1 MVKKITL
8 LQPFMEEGMF
18 RWIPPKTWKYHGL
31 ARGDP
36 LLKGNETMKFFIDT
50 ANTDE
55 IRKAYEMGVIDGVTT
70 NPSLISKENRDFESL
85 IKEIF
90 QIIQGLP
97 ISLEVLSLKFEG
109 MVEEARGLAKM
120 GENIVVKI
128 PMTAEGLKAI
138 KVLISEGIKTNTT
151 LVFSPTQ
158 ALLAAK
164 AGTTY
169 VSPFI
174 GRLDD
179 ISQTGMDL
187 VEQIVAIFDNYGFE
201 SEVIV
206 SSIRHPI
213 HVLEAALIGADVA
226 TIPYKVIEQLVR
238 HPLTDIGIDRFL
250 ADWKKVPKK

>member
-1 MVKKITL
+1 
-8 LQPFMEEGMF
+8 
-18 RWIPPKTWKYHGL
+18 
-31 ARGDP
+31 
-36 LLKGNETMKFFIDT
+36 MKFFIDT
-50 ANTDE
+50 ANPGE
-55 IRKAYEMGVIDGVTT
+55 IRRACEMGVIDGVTT
-70 NPSLISKENRDFESL
+70 NPTLISKENKGFESL
-85 IKEIF
+85 IREICG
-90 QIIQGLP
+90 IIQGLP
-97 ISLEVLSLKFEG
+97 ISLEVLSLKSEG
-109 MVEEARGLAKM
+109 MIEEARKLTKM

-128 PMTAEGLKAI
+128 PMTIEGLKAI
-138 KVLISEGIKTNTT
+138 KVLVSEGIKTNTT

-179 ISQTGMDL
+179 ISQRGMDL
-187 VEQIVAIFDNYGFE
+187 VEQIVTIFNNYGFE

-206 SSIRHPI
+206 ASIRHPI

-226 TIPYKVIEQLVR
+226 TIPYKVIEQLVQ
-238 HPLTDIGIDRFL
+238 HPLTDIGIEKFL

>member
-1 MVKKITL
+1 
-8 LQPFMEEGMF
+8 
-18 RWIPPKTWKYHGL
+18 
-31 ARGDP
+31 
-36 LLKGNETMKFFIDT
+36 MKFFIDT
-50 ANTDE
+50 ANPVE

-85 IKEIF
+85 IKEICE
-90 QIIQGLP
+90 IIQGLP
-97 ISLEVLSLKFEG
+97 ISLEVLSLDSDG
-109 MVEEARGLAKM
+109 MIKEARKLSKR

-128 PMTAEGLKAI
+128 PMTSEGLKAI
-138 KVLISEGIKTNTT
+138 KVLVSEEIKTNTT

-187 VEQIVAIFDNYGFE
+187 VEQIMTIFDNYDFQ
-201 SEVIV
+201 SQVIV

-226 TIPYKVIEQLVR
+226 TIPYKVIEQLVK
-238 HPLTDIGIDRFL
+238 HPLTDIGIERFL
-250 ADWKKVPKK
+250 EDWKKVPKK

>member
-1 MVKKITL
+1 
-8 LQPFMEEGMF
+8 
-18 RWIPPKTWKYHGL
+18 
-31 ARGDP
+31 
-36 LLKGNETMKFFIDT
+36 
-50 ANTDE
+50 
-55 IRKAYEMGVIDGVTT
+55 MGVIDGVTT
-70 NPSLISKENRDFESL
+70 NPTLISKEKKDFESL
-85 IKEIF
+85 IEEICK
-90 QIIQGLP
+90 IIKGLP
-97 ISLEVLSLKFEG
+97 ISLEVLSLNSEG
-109 MVEEARGLAKM
+109 MIEEARRLSKM

-128 PMTAEGLKAI
+128 PMTTEGLKAI
-138 KVLISEGIKTNTT
+138 KALVSEGIKTNTT

-179 ISQTGMDL
+179 IAQTGMEL
-187 VEQIVAIFDNYGFE
+187 IEQIVTIFTNYGFE
-201 SEVIV
+201 SQVIV

-226 TIPYKVIEQLVR
+226 TIPYKVIEQLVK
-238 HPLTDIGIDRFL
+238 HPLTDIGIERFL

>member
-1 MVKKITL
+1 MTV
-8 LQPFMEEGMF
+8 
-18 RWIPPKTWKYHGL
+18 
-31 ARGDP
+31 
-36 LLKGNETMKFFIDT
+36 KFFIDT
-50 ANTDE
+50 ANPGE

-70 NPSLISKENRDFESL
+70 NPTLISKENKDFESL
-85 IKEIF
+85 IHEICG
-90 QIIQGLP
+90 IIQGLP
-97 ISLEVLSLKFEG
+97 ISLEVLSLKSEG
-109 MVEEARGLAKM
+109 MIEEARKLTKM

-128 PMTAEGLKAI
+128 PMTIEGLKAI
-138 KVLISEGIKTNTT
+138 KVLVSEGIKTNTT

-169 VSPFI
+169 LSPFI

-179 ISQTGMDL
+179 ISQKGMDL
-187 VEQIVAIFDNYGFE
+187 IEQIVTILNNYGFE

-226 TIPYKVIEQLVR
+226 TIPYKVIEQLVQ
-238 HPLTDIGIDRFL
+238 HPLTDIGIEKFL

>member
-1 MVKKITL
+1 
-8 LQPFMEEGMF
+8 
-18 RWIPPKTWKYHGL
+18 
-31 ARGDP
+31 
-36 LLKGNETMKFFIDT
+36 MKFFIDT
-50 ANTDE
+50 ANPDE
-55 IRKAYEMGVIDGVTT
+55 IKRAYEMGVIDGVTT
-70 NPSLISKENRDFESL
+70 NPTLVSKEKKDFESL
-85 IKEIF
+85 IEEICK
-90 QIIQGLP
+90 IIKGLP
-97 ISLEVLSLKFEG
+97 ISLEVLSLNSEG
-109 MVEEARGLAKM
+109 MIEEARRLSRM

-128 PMTAEGLKAI
+128 PMTTEGLKAI
-138 KVLISEGIKTNTT
+138 KVLVSEGIKTNTT

-179 ISQTGMDL
+179 IAQTGMEL
-187 VEQIVAIFDNYGFE
+187 VEQIVTIFTNYGFE
-201 SEVIV
+201 SQVIV

-226 TIPYKVIEQLVR
+226 TIPYKVIEQLVK
-238 HPLTDIGIDRFL
+238 HPLTDIGIERFL

>member
-1 MVKKITL
+1 
-8 LQPFMEEGMF
+8 
-18 RWIPPKTWKYHGL
+18 
-31 ARGDP
+31 
-36 LLKGNETMKFFIDT
+36 MKFFIDT
-50 ANTDE
+50 ANPDE
-55 IRKAYEMGVIDGVTT
+55 IKRAYEMGVIDGVTT
-70 NPSLISKENRDFESL
+70 NPTLISKEKKDFESL
-85 IKEIF
+85 IEEIC
-90 QIIQGLP
+90 QIIKGLP
-97 ISLEVLSLKFEG
+97 ISLEVLSLNSEG
-109 MVEEARGLAKM
+109 MIEEARRLSRM

-128 PMTAEGLKAI
+128 PMTTEGLKAI
-138 KVLISEGIKTNTT
+138 KVLVSEGIKTNTT

-179 ISQTGMDL
+179 IAQTGMEL
-187 VEQIVAIFDNYGFE
+187 IEQIVTIFTNYGFE
-201 SEVIV
+201 SQVIV

-226 TIPYKVIEQLVR
+226 TIPYKVIEQLVK
-238 HPLTDIGIDRFL
+238 HPLTDIGIERFL

>member
-1 MVKKITL
+1 
-8 LQPFMEEGMF
+8 
-18 RWIPPKTWKYHGL
+18 
-31 ARGDP
+31 
-36 LLKGNETMKFFIDT
+36 MKFFIDT
-50 ANTDE
+50 ANPDE
-55 IRKAYEMGVIDGVTT
+55 IKRAYEMGVIDGVTT
-70 NPSLISKENRDFESL
+70 NPTLISKEKKDFESL
-85 IKEIF
+85 IEEICK
-90 QIIQGLP
+90 IIKGLP
-97 ISLEVLSLKFEG
+97 ISLEVLSLNSEG
-109 MVEEARGLAKM
+109 MIEEARRLSKM

-128 PMTAEGLKAI
+128 PMTTEGLKAI
-138 KVLISEGIKTNTT
+138 KTLVSEGIKTNTT

-179 ISQTGMDL
+179 IAQTGMEL
-187 VEQIVAIFDNYGFE
+187 IEQIVTIFTNYGFE
-201 SEVIV
+201 SQVIV

-226 TIPYKVIEQLVR
+226 TIPYKVIEQLVK
-238 HPLTDIGIDRFL
+238 HPLTDIGIERFL

>member
-1 MVKKITL
+1 M
-8 LQPFMEEGMF
+8 
-18 RWIPPKTWKYHGL
+18 
-31 ARGDP
+31 
-36 LLKGNETMKFFIDT
+36 MKFFIDT
-50 ANTDE
+50 ANPDE
-55 IRKAYEMGVIDGVTT
+55 IKMAHEMGVIDGVTT
-70 NPSLISKENRDFESL
+70 NPTLISKEKKDFESL
-85 IKEIF
+85 IEEICK
-90 QIIQGLP
+90 IIKGLP
-97 ISLEVLSLKFEG
+97 ISLEVLSLNSEG
-109 MVEEARGLAKM
+109 MIEEARRLSRM

-128 PMTAEGLKAI
+128 PMTTEGLKAI
-138 KVLISEGIKTNTT
+138 KALVSEGIKTNTT

-179 ISQTGMDL
+179 IAQTGMEL
-187 VEQIVAIFDNYGFE
+187 IEQIVTIFTNYGFE
-201 SEVIV
+201 SQVIV

-226 TIPYKVIEQLVR
+226 TIPYKVIEQLVK
-238 HPLTDIGIDRFL
+238 HPLTDIGIERFL

>member
-1 MVKKITL
+1 M
-8 LQPFMEEGMF
+8 
-18 RWIPPKTWKYHGL
+18 
-31 ARGDP
+31 
-36 LLKGNETMKFFIDT
+36 MKFFIDT
-50 ANTDE
+50 ANPDE
-55 IRKAYEMGVIDGVTT
+55 IKAAYEMGVIDGVTT
-70 NPSLISKENRDFESL
+70 NPTLISKEKKDFESL
-85 IKEIF
+85 IEEICKT
-90 QIIQGLP
+90 IKGLP
-97 ISLEVLSLKFEG
+97 ISLEVLSLNSEG
-109 MVEEARGLAKM
+109 MIEEARRLSKM

-128 PMTAEGLKAI
+128 PMTTEGLKAI
-138 KVLISEGIKTNTT
+138 KALVSEGIKTNTT

-179 ISQTGMDL
+179 IAQTGMGL

-201 SEVIV
+201 SQVIV

-226 TIPYKVIEQLVR
+226 TIPYKVIEQLVK
-238 HPLTDIGIDRFL
+238 HPLTDIGIERFL

>member
-1 MVKKITL
+1 
-8 LQPFMEEGMF
+8 
-18 RWIPPKTWKYHGL
+18 
-31 ARGDP
+31 
-36 LLKGNETMKFFIDT
+36 MKFFIDT
-50 ANTDE
+50 ANPGE
-55 IRKAYEMGVIDGVTT
+55 IKKAYEMGVIDGVTT

-85 IKEIF
+85 IKEICE
-90 QIIQGLP
+90 IIQGLP
-97 ISLEVLSLKFEG
+97 ISLEVLSLNSDG
-109 MVEEARGLAKM
+109 MIGEARKLSKR

-128 PMTAEGLKAI
+128 PMTSEGLKAI
-138 KVLISEGIKTNTT
+138 KVLVSEGIKTNTT

-187 VEQIVAIFDNYGFE
+187 VEQIMTIFDNYDFQ
-201 SEVIV
+201 SQVIV

-226 TIPYKVIEQLVR
+226 TIPYKVIEQLVK
-238 HPLTDIGIDRFL
+238 HPLTDIGIERFL
-250 ADWKKVPKK
+250 EDWKKVPKK

>member
-1 MVKKITL
+1 M
-8 LQPFMEEGMF
+8 
-18 RWIPPKTWKYHGL
+18 
-31 ARGDP
+31 
-36 LLKGNETMKFFIDT
+36 MKFFIDT
-50 ANTDE
+50 ANPDE
-55 IRKAYEMGVIDGVTT
+55 IKRAYEMGVIDGVTT
-70 NPSLISKENRDFESL
+70 NPTLISKEKKDFESL
-85 IKEIF
+85 IEEICK
-90 QIIQGLP
+90 IIKGLP
-97 ISLEVLSLKFEG
+97 ISLEVLSLNSEG
-109 MVEEARGLAKM
+109 MIEEARRLSKM

-128 PMTAEGLKAI
+128 PMTTEGLKAI
-138 KVLISEGIKTNTT
+138 KALVSEGIKTNTT

-179 ISQTGMDL
+179 IAQTGMELID
-187 VEQIVAIFDNYGFE
+187 QIVTIFTNYGFE
-201 SEVIV
+201 SQVIV

-226 TIPYKVIEQLVR
+226 TIPYKVIEQLVK
-238 HPLTDIGIDRFL
+238 HPLTDIGIERFL

>member
-1 MVKKITL
+1 
-8 LQPFMEEGMF
+8 
-18 RWIPPKTWKYHGL
+18 
-31 ARGDP
+31 
-36 LLKGNETMKFFIDT
+36 MKFFIDT
-50 ANTDE
+50 ANPGE
-55 IRKAYEMGVIDGVTT
+55 IKRAYEMGVIDGVTT
-70 NPSLISKENRDFESL
+70 NPTLISKEKKDFESL
-85 IKEIF
+85 IEEICK
-90 QIIQGLP
+90 IVKGLP
-97 ISLEVLSLKFEG
+97 ISLEVLSLNSEG
-109 MVEEARGLAKM
+109 MIEEARRLSKM

-128 PMTAEGLKAI
+128 PMTTEGLKAI
-138 KVLISEGIKTNTT
+138 KVLVSEGIKTNTT

-179 ISQTGMDL
+179 IAQTGMEL
-187 VEQIVAIFDNYGFE
+187 IEQIVTIFTNYGFE
-201 SEVIV
+201 SQVIV

-226 TIPYKVIEQLVR
+226 TIPYKVIEQLVK
-238 HPLTDIGIDRFL
+238 HPLTDIGIERFL

>member
-1 MVKKITL
+1 MKI
-8 LQPFMEEGMF
+8 
-18 RWIPPKTWKYHGL
+18 
-31 ARGDP
+31 
-36 LLKGNETMKFFIDT
+36 FIDT
-50 ANTDE
+50 ASPGE

-70 NPSLISKENRDFESL
+70 NPTLISKENKDFRSL
-85 IKEIF
+85 IHEICE
-90 QIIQGLP
+90 IIQGLP
-97 ISLEVLSLKFEG
+97 ISLEVLSLKSEEMIG
-109 MVEEARGLAKM
+109 EARNLAEM

-128 PMTAEGLKAI
+128 PMTTEGLKAI
-138 KVLISEGIKTNTT
+138 KVLVAEGIKTNTT
-151 LVFSPTQ
+151 LIFSPTQ

-187 VEQIVAIFDNYGFE
+187 VEQIVTIFDNYGFG

-206 SSIRHPI
+206 ASIRHPV

-226 TIPYKVIEQLVR
+226 TLPYKVIEQLVQ
-238 HPLTDIGIDRFL
+238 HPLTDIGIERFL

>member
-1 MVKKITL
+1 
-8 LQPFMEEGMF
+8 
-18 RWIPPKTWKYHGL
+18 
-31 ARGDP
+31 
-36 LLKGNETMKFFIDT
+36 MKFFIDT

-70 NPSLISKENRDFESL
+70 NPSLISKENRNFESL

-97 ISLEVLSLKFEG
+97 ISLEVLSLESKG
-109 MVEEARGLAKM
+109 MIKEARNLAEM

-128 PMTAEGLKAI
+128 PMTSEGLKAT
-138 KVLISEGIKTNTT
+138 KALVSEGIKTNTT

-187 VEQIVAIFDNYGFE
+187 VEQIVTIFDNYDFE

-206 SSIRHPI
+206 ASIRHPI

-226 TIPYKVIEQLVR
+226 TIPYKVIEQLVK
-238 HPLTDIGIDRFL
+238 HPLTDIGIERFL
-250 ADWKKVPKK
+250 EDWKKVPKK

>member
-1 MVKKITL
+1 
-8 LQPFMEEGMF
+8 
-18 RWIPPKTWKYHGL
+18 
-31 ARGDP
+31 
-36 LLKGNETMKFFIDT
+36 MKFFIDT
-50 ANTDE
+50 ANPGE
-55 IRKAYEMGVIDGVTT
+55 IKKAYEMGVMDGVTT
-70 NPSLISKENRDFESL
+70 NPSLISKENRDFASL
-85 IKEIF
+85 IKEICE
-90 QIIQGLP
+90 IIRGLP
-97 ISLEVLSLKFEG
+97 ISLEVLSLNADG
-109 MVEEARGLAKM
+109 MIEEARKLSKM

-128 PMTAEGLKAI
+128 PMTSEGLKAI
-138 KVLISEGIKTNTT
+138 KVLVSEGIKTNTT

-187 VEQIVAIFDNYGFE
+187 VEQIMMIFDNYDFQ
-201 SEVIV
+201 SQLIV

-226 TIPYKVIEQLVR
+226 TIPYKVIEQLVK
-238 HPLTDIGIDRFL
+238 HPLTDIGIERFL
-250 ADWKKVPKK
+250 EDWKKVPKK

>member
-1 MVKKITL
+1 
-8 LQPFMEEGMF
+8 
-18 RWIPPKTWKYHGL
+18 
-31 ARGDP
+31 
-36 LLKGNETMKFFIDT
+36 MKFFIDT
-50 ANTDE
+50 ANPGE

-85 IKEIF
+85 IKEICE
-90 QIIQGLP
+90 IIQGLP
-97 ISLEVLSLKFEG
+97 ISLEVLSLNSDG
-109 MVEEARGLAKM
+109 MIEEARKLSKR

-128 PMTAEGLKAI
+128 PMTSEGLKAI
-138 KVLISEGIKTNTT
+138 KVLASEGIKTNTT

-187 VEQIVAIFDNYGFE
+187 VEQIMTIFDNYDFQ
-201 SEVIV
+201 SQVIV

-226 TIPYKVIEQLVR
+226 TIPYKVIEQLVK
-238 HPLTDIGIDRFL
+238 HPLTDIGIERFL
-250 ADWKKVPKK
+250 EDWKKVPKK

>member
-1 MVKKITL
+1 
-8 LQPFMEEGMF
+8 
-18 RWIPPKTWKYHGL
+18 
-31 ARGDP
+31 
-36 LLKGNETMKFFIDT
+36 MKFFIDT

-85 IKEIF
+85 IKDIC

-187 VEQIVAIFDNYGFE
+187 VEQIVVIFDNYGFE

-226 TIPYKVIEQLVR
+226 TIPYKVIEQLIR

>member
-1 MVKKITL
+1 
-8 LQPFMEEGMF
+8 
-18 RWIPPKTWKYHGL
+18 
-31 ARGDP
+31 
-36 LLKGNETMKFFIDT
+36 MKFFIDT
-50 ANTDE
+50 ANPDE
-55 IRKAYEMGVIDGVTT
+55 IKRAYEMGVIDGVTT
-70 NPSLISKENRDFESL
+70 NPTLISKEKKDFESL
-85 IKEIF
+85 IEEICK
-90 QIIQGLP
+90 IIKGLP
-97 ISLEVLSLKFEG
+97 ISLEVLSLNSEG
-109 MVEEARGLAKM
+109 MIEEARRLSKI

-128 PMTAEGLKAI
+128 PMTTEGLKAI
-138 KVLISEGIKTNTT
+138 KALVSEGIKTNTT

-179 ISQTGMDL
+179 IAQTGMEL
-187 VEQIVAIFDNYGFE
+187 IEQIVTIFTNYGFE
-201 SEVIV
+201 SQVIV

-226 TIPYKVIEQLVR
+226 TIPYKVIEQLVK
-238 HPLTDIGIDRFL
+238 HPLTDIGIERFL

>member
-1 MVKKITL
+1 
-8 LQPFMEEGMF
+8 
-18 RWIPPKTWKYHGL
+18 
-31 ARGDP
+31 
-36 LLKGNETMKFFIDT
+36 MKFFIDT
-50 ANTDE
+50 ANPDE
-55 IRKAYEMGVIDGVTT
+55 IKMAHEMGVIDGVTT
-70 NPSLISKENRDFESL
+70 NPTLISKEKKDFESL
-85 IKEIF
+85 IEEICK
-90 QIIQGLP
+90 IIKGLP
-97 ISLEVLSLKFEG
+97 ISLEVLSLNSEG
-109 MVEEARGLAKM
+109 MIEEARRLSRM

-128 PMTAEGLKAI
+128 PMTTEGLKAI
-138 KVLISEGIKTNTT
+138 KVLVSEGIKTNTT

-179 ISQTGMDL
+179 IAQTGMEL
-187 VEQIVAIFDNYGFE
+187 IEQIVTIFTNYGFE
-201 SEVIV
+201 SQVIV

-226 TIPYKVIEQLVR
+226 TIPYKVIEQLVK
-238 HPLTDIGIDRFL
+238 HPLTDIGIERFL

>member
-1 MVKKITL
+1 
-8 LQPFMEEGMF
+8 
-18 RWIPPKTWKYHGL
+18 
-31 ARGDP
+31 
-36 LLKGNETMKFFIDT
+36 MKFFIDT

-70 NPSLISKENRDFESL
+70 NPSLISKENRDFNSI
-85 IKEIF
+85 IKEIC

-97 ISLEVLSLKFEG
+97 ISLEVLSLKSEG
-109 MVEEARGLAKM
+109 MIEEARGLAKM

-138 KVLISEGIKTNTT
+138 KVLVSEGIKTNTT

-187 VEQIVAIFDNYGFE
+187 IQQIVTIFDNYGFE

-206 SSIRHPI
+206 ASIRHPI